1 MVDMFP
7 LTTTSIIST
16 RAMWK
21 RFAYL
26 IEQNKL
32 NWNALIYKW
41 VHFTVEK
48 WIKTLI
54 LQSFW
59 YIMDRDKDLIIEI

>member
-1 MVDMFP
+1 
-7 LTTTSIIST
+7 
-16 RAMWK
+16 MWK